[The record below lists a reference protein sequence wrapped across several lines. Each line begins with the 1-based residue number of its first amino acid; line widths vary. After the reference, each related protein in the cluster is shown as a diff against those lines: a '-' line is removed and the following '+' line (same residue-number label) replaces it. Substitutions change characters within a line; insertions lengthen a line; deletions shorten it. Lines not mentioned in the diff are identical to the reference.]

1 MNLKSF
7 LRTQLPAFLLLAGS
21 AHAQTAVQGT
31 VLSAEDKSPLPG
43 ATVVVEGTTRG
54 TSAGADGRY
63 ALEAVPGEVLVFSFV
78 GFEDRKV
85 TYSNQ
90 TTIDVELEPQSNSLD
105 EVVVMGYSSQ
115 RKTELSSAVVSL
127 DAEQL
132 TDVTSPDIGN
142 MLQGKAAG
150 VLV

>member
-90 TTIDVELEPQSNSLD
+90 TTIDV
-105 EVVVMGYSSQ
+105 
-115 RKTELSSAVVSL
+115 
-127 DAEQL
+127 
-132 TDVTSPDIGN
+132 
-142 MLQGKAAG
+142 
-150 VLV
+150 

>member
-1 MNLKSF
+1 M
-7 LRTQLPAFLLLAGS
+7 AC
-21 AHAQTAVQGT
+21 
-31 VLSAEDKSPLPG
+31 
-43 ATVVVEGTTRG
+43 
-54 TSAGADGRY
+54 
-63 ALEAVPGEVLVFSFV
+63 
-78 GFEDRKV
+78 
-85 TYSNQ
+85 SNQ
-90 TTIDVELEPQSNSLD
+90 TTIDVGLEPQSNSLD

-150 VLV
+150 VLVYNTSGQPGSQAKISIRGQGSITPASDPTDVGGGLIGRTFTPNDV

>member
-1 MNLKSF
+1 MRRPPFRVRCSRQ
-7 LRTQLPAFLLLAGS
+7 RTNRPSGCDGRRRGHDAGDIGRCGRSLCAGS
-21 AHAQTAVQGT
+21 
-31 VLSAEDKSPLPG
+31 
-43 ATVVVEGTTRG
+43 R
-54 TSAGADGRY
+54 
-63 ALEAVPGEVLVFSFV
+63 PGEVLVFSFV

-132 TDVTSPDIGN
+132 TDVTSPDIREHAPG
-142 MLQGKAAG
+142 QGRRRAG
-150 VLV
+150 L